1 MLSVKLR
8 HDIAG
13 VPRLKGKI
21 FYVKVMDMSKK
32 VADAVT
38 KKHENIRKGVE
49 HIMGGKVL
57 DYEAS
62 DILNRG
68 IEQGIERGIEQ
79 GIEQVICALIENCR
93 EFNCSLADTEER
105 VQKKF
110 GVSRERAKE
119 LVEKYW

>member
-1 MLSVKLR
+1 
-8 HDIAG
+8 
-13 VPRLKGKI
+13 
-21 FYVKVMDMSKK
+21 MSKK

-68 IEQGIERGIEQ
+68 IEQGIE
-79 GIEQVICALIENCR
+79 QVICALIENCR
-93 EFNCSLADTEER
+93 EFNCSLTDTEER